1 MIFCFVYK
9 QTLDLSVVN
18 NFLKYAKFGIDTHN
32 IYIYILNQSLLR
44 MENTRTKMDLRGY
57 SNKSPKDR

>member
-32 IYIYILNQSLLR
+32 IYMYI
-44 MENTRTKMDLRGY
+44 K
-57 SNKSPKDR
+57 PKLAEDGKHPDQDGSARILK